1 MVDLRLL
8 SKFSNLILLI
18 IHLFD
23 PKRTLQFKNDCI
35 MTAMIDN
42 NNWGCFHKTIYDQY
56 LSRGDY
62 PIKNDVC
69 LELNVCQML
78 WLSN

>member
-1 MVDLRLL
+1 
-8 SKFSNLILLI
+8 
-18 IHLFD
+18 
-23 PKRTLQFKNDCI
+23 

-56 LSRGDY
+56 LSRDDH

-78 WLSN
+78 WLSS